1 MIFQPGSGGS
11 GGGITVQS
19 GIFSTSSKN
28 RSVSFGFEAKMVFV
42 RLSAQIGLPNFV
54 NQGGTAS
61 VYNLSGEE
69 ANVVWL
75 SADGKTM
82 TSNYNQ
88 GIYYLALG

>member
-1 MIFQPGSGGS
+1 MIFQPGRGGS

-28 RSVSFGFEAKMVFV
+28 RSVSFGFEAKVVFV
-42 RLSAQIGLPNFV
+42 RLSAQSGPPNFV
-54 NQGGTAS
+54 GQGGTAS

-69 ANVVWL
+69 TNVVWL
-75 SADGKTM
+75 SADGKTL
-82 TSNYNQ
+82 TSAQNH

>member
-1 MIFQPGSGGS
+1 MIFQPGVGGS

-42 RLSAQIGLPNFV
+42 RLSAPSGMPNFV
-54 NQGGTAS
+54 DQGGTAA
-61 VYNLSGEE
+61 VYNLSGERM
-69 ANVVWL
+69 NVVWL
-75 SADGKTM
+75 SADGKTL
-82 TSNYNQ
+82 TSDLNQ